1 MPLCGSR
8 HTYQTFIGRSTPLR
22 DQTAEGG
29 IVSARDA
36 RPGSARDRTTG
47 KGRRQSSSSRADRE
61 RSANVRSSA
70 RRAPG
75 GKGGRTTADAP
86 VPGEGLV
93 IGPVPVLARVAGLLL
108 ALAGVLGVAAVF
120 PTYLTVDGTE
130 LTQAT
135 GLGGVLAG
143 VLVPLTH
150 VAVGAVLL
158 RGAVPK
164 FGLAYAGV
172 AAALGLGQLLIEIYR
187 GSTSTDRPGVEV
199 LAGVKVLTS
208 DIETGPGWVLGL
220 AAIGLTVIAGIVA
233 AVAWG
238 RTVMDDGGSFDPA
251 RPGVAGTAT
260 LLGVLSVLS
269 LSLPAADVP
278 DEIVTDPVT
287 GLQTVVTQEGPQAL
301 LERPGLALMGGLLLA
316 GALVLCSV
324 IAPSLRPRLAAVG
337 GLLAITV
344 TVLAAAIT
352 GLRDAAS
359 PDLQWTLPGAG
370 LLLAGIGYGVLTVL
384 AWRLRRQ

>member
-1 MPLCGSR
+1 M
-8 HTYQTFIGRSTPLR
+8 
-22 DQTAEGG
+22 
-29 IVSARDA
+29 SARDA
-36 RPGSARDRTTG
+36 RTGPARDRTTA
-47 KGRRQSSSSRADRE
+47 KGRRQTSSSRAERD
-61 RSANVRSSA
+61 RSANVRASA

-75 GKGGRTTADAP
+75 GKSGGKTTAVP
-86 VPGEGLV
+86 VPAEGLV
-93 IGPVPVLARVAGLLL
+93 MGPVPVLARVAGLLL
-108 ALAGVLGVAAVF
+108 VLAGVAGVAALL
-120 PTYLTVDGTE
+120 PTYLTVDGTA
-130 LTQAT
+130 LAQAT
-135 GLGGVLAG
+135 GVGGVLAG
-143 VLVPLTH
+143 ILVPIAH

-172 AAALGLGQLLIEIYR
+172 AAALALGQLLIEIYR
-187 GSTSTDRPGVEV
+187 GSTSTARPGVEV

-208 DIETGPGWVLGL
+208 DIEVGPGWILGL
-220 AAIGLTVIAGIVA
+220 AAIGLTVLAGIVA

-278 DEIVTDPVT
+278 DEIVTDPAT

-301 LERPGLALMGGLLLA
+301 LERPGLALLGGLLLA

-337 GLLAITV
+337 GLLAIAV
-344 TVLAAAIT
+344 TVLAAGLT

-359 PDLQWTLPGAG
+359 SDLEWTLPGAG
-370 LLLAGIGYGVLTVL
+370 LVLAGIGYAVLTVL
-384 AWRLRRQ
+384 AWRVRRPAVLR